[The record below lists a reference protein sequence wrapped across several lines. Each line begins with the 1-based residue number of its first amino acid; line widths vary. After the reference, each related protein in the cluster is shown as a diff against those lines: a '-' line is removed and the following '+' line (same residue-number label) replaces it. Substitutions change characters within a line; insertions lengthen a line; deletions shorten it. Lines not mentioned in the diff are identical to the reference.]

1 MASIDFKKIKSAG
14 ELKAMLRHCDND
26 ERLKHEHSNE
36 DIDKEKTHENI
47 NYTKLTYGQSCARFD
62 KRIEILDSSTNKN
75 KRKDRVVA
83 FGLTVPSCE
92 GMTREESA
100 SFFMDC
106 CKLFQSEFNARNI
119 ISAIAHYDEIH
130 SYIVA
135 GEMKESREHL
145 HFYVIPEIDGQLNGK
160 NFSSKKRMIELNK
173 KLEKL
178 AIEKYHKNFLTK
190 EPARKR
196 SVEELKSISNSEQ
209 ERRIKVRDELML
221 EIENKSNSLKK
232 TLMELRELEA
242 KRDSEEQAYMNYQE
256 EPFDYPAEIKRKKPL
271 LGKETIEIE
280 ASEYDRFVS
289 KVAEC
294 EDVLLYSKKREGTI
308 SEIETQFKES
318 ILEAN
323 KVLDE
328 AEQMRNRTESLSKQ
342 ARHYKKSLESIR
354 VYAIKHDDEKLKEF
368 ATKALLLDVDKPRE
382 YEKKSV
388 N

>member
-1 MASIDFKKIKSAG
+1 
-14 ELKAMLRHCDND
+14 
-26 ERLKHEHSNE
+26 
-36 DIDKEKTHENI
+36 
-47 NYTKLTYGQSCARFD
+47 
-62 KRIEILDSSTNKN
+62 
-75 KRKDRVVA
+75 
-83 FGLTVPSCE
+83 
-92 GMTREESA
+92 
-100 SFFMDC
+100 MDC

-280 ASEYDRFVS
+280 AS
-289 KVAEC
+289 
-294 EDVLLYSKKREGTI
+294 T
-308 SEIETQFKES
+308 
-318 ILEAN
+318 
-323 KVLDE
+323 
-328 AEQMRNRTESLSKQ
+328 
-342 ARHYKKSLESIR
+342 
-354 VYAIKHDDEKLKEF
+354 
-368 ATKALLLDVDKPRE
+368 ALPK
-382 YEKKSV
+382 
-388 N
+388 

>member
-328 AEQMRNRTESLSKQ
+328 AEQ
-342 ARHYKKSLESIR
+342 
-354 VYAIKHDDEKLKEF
+354 
-368 ATKALLLDVDKPRE
+368 RE